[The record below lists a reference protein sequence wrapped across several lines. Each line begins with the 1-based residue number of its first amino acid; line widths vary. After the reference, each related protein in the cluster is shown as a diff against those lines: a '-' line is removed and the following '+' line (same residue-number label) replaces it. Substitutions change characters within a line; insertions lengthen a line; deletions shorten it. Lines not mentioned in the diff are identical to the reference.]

1 MIPDA
6 SKLIRAP
13 WLVGSTWLNSLGA
26 ELMGIVNV
34 TPDSFHDGGKW
45 FDSTK
50 AVERARSLFA
60 TGARIIDIGGESAR
74 PGSNSVPVEEE
85 LRRTL
90 PVVQQVA
97 QELGPHGALISIDTV
112 KSEVARAAVEA
123 GALIINDISNL
134 SADPMMA
141 ECVAELSRERGAGV
155 VLNHTRGTPLTMQL
169 DPQYAD
175 AVSEVRDE
183 LLASANRLE
192 ELGMERE
199 RICLDP
205 GIGFGKSLDHN
216 LQLIAQLQELCV
228 TGYPVLVGLSY
239 KSLFGKIEALADSD
253 RKIPSIAGAMMA
265 DLLGARV
272 VRVHDVAESAEAFA
286 FLNELRA
293 RGGVEFSPPFVISK
307 NERG

>member
-1 MIPDA
+1 MKDLHVAILGATGMVGQELLDVLVERKFPMNNLTLLSSA
-6 SKLIRAP
+6 RSAGSRV
-13 WLVGSTWLNSLGA
+13 LVGGKEYAVEQATPEAFKGVDVAFFAAGGQVSQEW
-26 ELMGIVNV
+26 V
-34 TPDSFHDGGKW
+34 TP
-45 FDSTK
+45 
-50 AVERARSLFA
+50 
-60 TGARIIDIGGESAR
+60 
-74 PGSNSVPVEEE
+74 
-85 LRRTL
+85 
-90 PVVQQVA
+90 
-97 QELGPHGALISIDTV
+97 
-112 KSEVARAAVEA
+112 AVEA